1 MTTFVP
7 DGSLSARAHHR
18 ETIDFAVQ
26 QSGATVDLFDLWA
39 VVKRRFWFLASIIIG
54 CTLLSAVASF
64 SLPKSYTASSEVVL
78 ERKDV
83 RPFATDA
90 ALTSIDRDRSAAETE
105 MDVLQ
110 SRKFAGRIVDR
121 LNLIG
126 DPSFNPYAPGG
137 TSRATRAW
145 LTRSRNSSVLA
156 VLRQPFGSYRM

>member
-1 MTTFVP
+1 M
-7 DGSLSARAHHR
+7 
-18 ETIDFAVQ
+18 
-26 QSGATVDLFDLWA
+26 
-39 VVKRRFWFLASIIIG
+39 
-54 CTLLSAVASF
+54 
-64 SLPKSYTASSEVVL
+64 VL

-137 TSRATRAW
+137 DKSGD
-145 LTRSRNSSVLA
+145 
-156 VLRQPFGSYRM
+156 QPG